1 MAKLARNIDPN
12 DEDEPATVQE
22 AINHPTFGK
31 QWEKAIRDEYESLIK
46 NHTWDLVPR
55 PRDRQ
60 IVTNKFAFRHKKDE
74 RARIV
79 RLKARLVARGFSQI
93 YSINDLK
100 VQLDESITQN
110 ALNIEGNLR
119 TTYTAEL
126 IINNNR
132 EY

>member
-1 MAKLARNIDPN
+1 L
-12 DEDEPATVQE
+12 ATVQE
-22 AINHPTFGK
+22 AINHPTPGK
-31 QWEKAIRDEYESLIK
+31 QWEKAIQDEVNSLIK

-55 PRDRQ
+55 PQNRQ